1 MVGLVSTKRKKK
13 NTMSFLEQ
21 SFDTTNESK
30 LTKAS
35 KAFLGKQD
43 TKYRIGFP
51 AFKSV
56 IDMGTGVTVAHLTP
70 ADRDSEK
77 ESYDLSPRW
86 IGRETAYAEGLG
98 KIIVGSPEVKKFLE
112 SKNIQIKPKFGTVI
126 MSWPLDE
133 DGKVNMKRVMKDPM
147 SVEIEPF
154 VVARDKY
161 AAITGKHK
169 DGLYLWENDFL
180 AALEKGKKDT
190 FQAWVFDPLLPKHGT
205 GCQFRKLLEAAEKGT
220 EPAFRTLVNSLIERI
235 IEATENV
242 LPAMGKEY
250 KTVAEIQAKFKAGKG
265 QSLSET
271 SEVESAAA
279 DVNVDALLNSLDD

>member
-1 MVGLVSTKRKKK
+1 
-13 NTMSFLEQ
+13 MSFLEQ

-35 KAFLGKQD
+35 KAFLGKSD
-43 TKYRIGFP
+43 TKYRLGFP
-51 AFKSV
+51 AFRPVVS
-56 IDMGTGVTVAHLTP
+56 MGTGVTVASITP
-70 ADRDSEK
+70 SNRDSEK
-77 ESYDLSPRW
+77 ECYDLSPLW
-86 IGRETAYAEGLG
+86 VARETAYADGLG
-98 KIIVGSPEVKKFLE
+98 KVVIGSPEVKRFLE

-126 MSWPLDE
+126 ISWPLDE
-133 DGKVNMKRVMKDPM
+133 DLKVNMKRVMKDPM